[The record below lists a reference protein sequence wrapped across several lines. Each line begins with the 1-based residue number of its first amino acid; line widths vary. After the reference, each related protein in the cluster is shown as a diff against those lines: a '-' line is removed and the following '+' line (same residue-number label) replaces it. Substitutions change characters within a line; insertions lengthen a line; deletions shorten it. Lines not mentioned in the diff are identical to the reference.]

1 MAYRQHVDPKSLLKT
16 AVKNSHFVKNYAQ
29 YEEEIKR
36 ARREVQHLKR
46 KYKQLKAELLALD
59 EENGELSEE
68 LSGAYRTI
76 DSMNDLCGT
85 EESLRN
91 KVKDLRRIITNLQIS
106 IRRLEERKRYLKQD
120 ILNMEQ

>member
-16 AVKNSHFVKNYAQ
+16 AVKNSHFMKNYAQ

-59 EENGELSEE
+59 EENGELSEK

-120 ILNMEQ
+120 IHNMEQ

>member
-16 AVKNSHFVKNYAQ
+16 AVKNSHFMKNYAQ
-29 YEEEIKR
+29 YEEKIKR
-36 ARREVQHLKR
+36 AHREIQHLKR
-46 KYKQLKAELLALD
+46 KCKQLKSELIALD
-59 EENGELSEE
+59 DENTELSEE

-91 KVKDLRRIITNLQIS
+91 KVKDLKRIITDLQIS
-106 IRRLEERKRYLKQD
+106 IRRLEQRKSYLKQD